1 MSQHGKSHWIKVY
14 VEMLDDPKVGLLP
27 DSVKWRWVSVLLLA
41 GEMNEDGFLPDVNDM
56 AWRLHTNVETLQGEM
71 RTLAGRGLVELREH
85 EAGDERWFIKAF
97 AKRQA
102 AANSTE
108 RSRMSRHRSRQQTGN
123 DDETT
128 MQRNVA
134 NSLHKQKQKQ
144 NTETETDGESRA
156 AGTQPPPKSRAPKP
170 QPSMITDAHPA
181 VRAIYQVTT
190 FWPAEAAHPV
200 IIEKVGDVPDIKAL
214 ERMYQLWVSRG
225 YNPKNFNDMLDW
237 YKELSRDPGWMPPTP
252 HKNGK
257 TPPKDTGIVP
267 MKEVRPGVY

>member
-1 MSQHGKSHWIKVY
+1 MSAHGKSHWIKLY

-27 DSVKWRWVSVLLLA
+27 DSVKWRWVSVLLQA
-41 GEMNEDGFLPDVNDM
+41 GELNEDGYLPDVNDM

-85 EAGDERWFIKAF
+85 GEGDERWFITAF

-108 RSRMSRHRSRQQTGN
+108 RSRMSRHRNRQQSGN
-123 DDETT
+123 DDETA
-128 MQRNVA
+128 MQRNVP

-144 NTETETDGESRA
+144 NTETETDGDVR
-156 AGTQPPPKSRAPKP
+156 TPPPSQPSRAPKP
-170 QPSMITDAHPA
+170 KPSMISNAHPA
-181 VRAIYQVTT
+181 VRAIYDTT
-190 FWPAEAAHPV
+190 DFWPAEAAQPV
-200 IIEKVGDVPDIKAL
+200 IIEKIGDTPNVKAL

-225 YNPKNFNDMLDW
+225 YNPKNFSDMLDW
-237 YKELSRDPGWMPPTP
+237 YKELARDPKWMPPP
-252 HKNGK
+252 HHKNNNA
-257 TPPKDTGIVP
+257 PKRDSGITP